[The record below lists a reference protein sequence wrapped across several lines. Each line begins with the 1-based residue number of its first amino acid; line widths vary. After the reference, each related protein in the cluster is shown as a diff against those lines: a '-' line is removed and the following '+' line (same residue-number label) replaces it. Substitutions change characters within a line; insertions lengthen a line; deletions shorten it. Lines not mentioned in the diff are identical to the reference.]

1 LVKTGDLIV
10 GYANSRGDPAGAY
23 RVEEPLFDCQYNGTF
38 LVVRKIGQDREAL
51 DNFVCVTKAAYPD
64 LDDDDITAALVG
76 RSRDGKPLITAAGGG
91 QNDFDYEH
99 DRGGDQCPLAS
110 HIRRAN
116 PRVPFQGRP
125 APRILRRG
133 MSYGPAYVSGE
144 NPQKPRGI
152 MFMACCAS
160 IAEQYEVI
168 QRWLNGG
175 NSTRLPSAQNDPLTG
190 ISRDSQPRT
199 FRFFSGDM
207 ARPDRLRRASI
218 PHPSFTKLEWGAYF
232 FFPAHAALRELAKAT
247 CETLAPVPNV
257 KTGNQLIEELARL
270 PEPAREA
277 EWKRLL
283 EDFLS
288 KDPAELAESPD
299 VWGAIR
305 STEEGGHHGI
315 YRVPGPIASDFFDA
329 PESARRRKPSVF
341 LVGSRR
347 LIDKVFASRASDG
360 KIAFSSEEQY
370 ERLDTSGIINY
381 VAMDPGKTYR
391 EEARETNEIVWDVSQ
406 DHADQA
412 FLAGYGCAEGV
423 LNGIKRTVASLP
435 VPPKSFKID
444 LGREFLM
451 PALGLLTN
459 GWFGIPDALS
469 PADAGEFELGEWG
482 WKKPSTTGAPG
493 PGERRPRCPGDFLA
507 TSRYAF
513 YPRPGPEIIAK
524 GIEHG
529 EAIRAASLRLVER
542 WYQNQRFPGV
552 LTSEIAAKIVQTGA
566 EAELDLLARNVIGNM
581 IGMLPP
587 MNGAL
592 RGILHEWLK
601 EKTLW
606 QYQAGWRRA
615 RLRLKPGERW
625 PSWRLARDELGEPI
639 SRAMCRRPAPDLLY
653 RTVVRKTR
661 LGHYHL
667 VPGDFLILGLIS
679 ATQEELEQGKFDV
692 LPIFGGERYAAIQP
706 RGAPFHAC
714 PAREMSMAAIEGI
727 LAALLDSGQIKAQ
740 AASLIVEIGGYP
752 PPPP

>member
-1 LVKTGDLIV
+1 
-10 GYANSRGDPAGAY
+10 
-23 RVEEPLFDCQYNGTF
+23 
-38 LVVRKIGQDREAL
+38 
-51 DNFVCVTKAAYPD
+51 
-64 LDDDDITAALVG
+64 
-76 RSRDGKPLITAAGGG
+76 
-91 QNDFDYEH
+91 
-99 DRGGDQCPLAS
+99 
-110 HIRRAN
+110 
-116 PRVPFQGRP
+116 
-125 APRILRRG
+125 
-133 MSYGPAYVSGE
+133 
-144 NPQKPRGI
+144 
-152 MFMACCAS
+152 
-160 IAEQYEVI
+160 
-168 QRWLNGG
+168 
-175 NSTRLPSAQNDPLTG
+175 
-190 ISRDSQPRT
+190 
-199 FRFFSGDM
+199 
-207 ARPDRLRRASI
+207 
-218 PHPSFTKLEWGAYF
+218 
-232 FFPAHAALRELAKAT
+232 
-247 CETLAPVPNV
+247 
-257 KTGNQLIEELARL
+257 
-270 PEPAREA
+270 
-277 EWKRLL
+277 
-283 EDFLS
+283 
-288 KDPAELAESPD
+288 
-299 VWGAIR
+299 
-305 STEEGGHHGI
+305 
-315 YRVPGPIASDFFDA
+315 
-329 PESARRRKPSVF
+329 
-341 LVGSRR
+341 VGSRR